1 MAGRKIREEV
11 FGDLQHEK
19 NMLVQENK
27 ELVFE
32 NELIQRQ
39 NIMLIDTLDSLTQDE
54 TFWSEDA
61 IKSGVIFRLKNILNN
76 VRNMQ

>member
-11 FGDLQHEK
+11 FGDLQNEK
-19 NMLVQENK
+19 NLLVQENK

-32 NELIQRQ
+32 NELLARQ
-39 NIMLIDTLDSLTQDE
+39 NIMLIDTMESLSEDE
-54 TFWSEDA
+54 TLWSENA
-61 IKSGVIFRLKNILNN
+61 KNVVIFRLKNILNN

>member
-11 FGDLQHEK
+11 FGDLQNEK
-19 NMLVQENK
+19 NLLVQENK

-32 NELIQRQ
+32 NELLHRQ
-39 NIMLIDTLDSLTQDE
+39 NIMLIDTIESLAEDE
-54 TFWSEDA
+54 TLWSENA
-61 IKSGVIFRLKNILNN
+61 KNVVIFRLKNILNN

>member
-11 FGDLQHEK
+11 FGELQLEK
-19 NMLVQENK
+19 NQLVQENK

-32 NELIQRQ
+32 NELIRRQ
-39 NIMLIDTLDSLTQDE
+39 NTMLIDTIDSLTQDE
-54 TFWSEDA
+54 TFWSEGA
-61 IKSGVIFRLKNILNN
+61 LKSGIIFRLKNILNN